1 MVRNSY
7 RGWSKGAIFD
17 FCERDQTSV
26 NRLVADAE
34 PVQNELVGERG
45 FEPPTPWS
53 RRLCP
58 ASLHNWYRVG
68 SPSIYC
74 LSSPLPSATPTS
86 KQATINGHRAQVW
99 AQRIGTSFPNRKR
112 DIWHFVVR
120 IDDAAVFLERAKKSD
135 LRALMGDSEGYITL
149 SCPPY

>member
-7 RGWSKGAIFD
+7 RGWTKGAIFD

-53 RRLCP
+53 RNSWEAL
-58 ASLHNWYRVG
+58 SLLLTAILEGAPTVQALLIFARFAHSAMNW
-68 SPSIYC
+68 SPRWSPNMLL
-74 LSSPLPSATPTS
+74 LSSSRKGA
-86 KQATINGHRAQVW
+86 GEHRD
-99 AQRIGTSFPNRKR
+99 TK
-112 DIWHFVVR
+112 
-120 IDDAAVFLERAKKSD
+120 AA
-135 LRALMGDSEGYITL
+135 
-149 SCPPY
+149 